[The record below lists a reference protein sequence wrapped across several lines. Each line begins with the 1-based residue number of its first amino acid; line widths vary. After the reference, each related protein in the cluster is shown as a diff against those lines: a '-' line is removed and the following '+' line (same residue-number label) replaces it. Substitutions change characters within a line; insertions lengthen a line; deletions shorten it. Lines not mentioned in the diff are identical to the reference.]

1 MHIACS
7 AVAHAHAKKTPVD
20 VLYVCVLCYSFDC
33 SFVVFL
39 VCMFVCLFFSGAP
52 GKISKLLK
60 TPALLSKRTVFFLL
74 TAVSKQESLHLRF
87 HC

>member
-1 MHIACS
+1 MGWLL
-7 AVAHAHAKKTPVD
+7 D
-20 VLYVCVLCYSFDC
+20 VLCVFVLCHAFDC

-52 GKISKLLK
+52 GNISKLLK

-74 TAVSKQESLHLRF
+74 TAVSKQELLHLCF